1 MSQLFGRYFY
11 TKIKLKK
18 SGSKLFVGCYA
29 SWQEESKINKHCSM
43 RFGGRSEI
51 QPTLS
56 LQANDSLSRF
66 IIESVYVILT
76 NWVRRSPVACLIL

>member
-29 SWQEESKINKHCSM
+29 S
-43 RFGGRSEI
+43 
-51 QPTLS
+51 
-56 LQANDSLSRF
+56 
-66 IIESVYVILT
+66 
-76 NWVRRSPVACLIL
+76 